1 MTEVSI
7 VDILRPFLWAA
18 AFGFA
23 VGFAGYVLMAG
34 RMDQAYARMDGLG
47 QAAEVVQA
55 STPSTPASLKAI

>member
-23 VGFAGYVLMAG
+23 VGFAGYVLMIG
-34 RMDQAYARMDGLG
+34 GMDQVYARMDAPSQVAGM
-47 QAAEVVQA
+47 EQA
-55 STPSTPASLKAI
+55 STPSTPTSLKAI